1 MKKIILFLLPIFVIS
16 CKKETAASTSK
27 DSVVQTEFSEP
38 SKKGDSANIKI
49 SDSLD
54 KDNKVTTNSIQN
66 KDSKSGTIVKV
77 VDGEHLPFTL
87 DTEFTDKENHL
98 IIKILKY
105 NNPQLRA
112 SIITEQKDF
121 NVQFNQI
128 KLPNGELDGPF
139 SKEINY
145 KMPKKGEVW
154 LMIGINKRADGPAI
168 GKFSVRVE

>member
-66 KDSKSGTIVKV
+66 KDKLEEIFQVLS
-77 VDGEHLPFTL
+77 EPFEVFRKM
-87 DTEFTDKENHL
+87 DRE
-98 IIKILKY
+98 ILKD
-105 NNPQLRA
+105 
-112 SIITEQKDF
+112 E
-121 NVQFNQI
+121 
-128 KLPNGELDGPF
+128 
-139 SKEINY
+139 
-145 KMPKKGEVW
+145 
-154 LMIGINKRADGPAI
+154 
-168 GKFSVRVE
+168 